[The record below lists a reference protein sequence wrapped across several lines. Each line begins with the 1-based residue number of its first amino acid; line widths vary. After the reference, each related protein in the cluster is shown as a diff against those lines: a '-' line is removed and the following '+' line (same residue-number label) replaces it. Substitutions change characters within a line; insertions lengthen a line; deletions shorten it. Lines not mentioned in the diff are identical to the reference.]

1 MKDFLAQN
9 PLVPVFYHDDVDF
22 SAKMIKACYDG
33 GIKIF
38 EYTNRGEKALGN
50 FKELMPFVKKEC
62 PGMKFGIGTIFTVD
76 QAQDFIDASTDFIVQ
91 PCFSAEVGAFCATNN
106 TPWIPGVITPT
117 EIHNAL
123 TAGAEVVKIFPGNLV
138 GPSYVKSLLGPFKN
152 LKVMV
157 TGGVEPNMESIG
169 SWMGAGATAVG
180 LGSQLFKNDDP
191 AEIAKMVKGL
201 LAKLA

>member
-1 MKDFLAQN
+1 MTEFLIQN
-9 PLVPVFYHDDVDF
+9 PLVPVFYHDDVEF
-22 SAKMIKACYDG
+22 SSKMIKACYDG
-33 GIKIF
+33 GIRIF

-50 FKELMPFVKKEC
+50 FKELKPFVEKEC
-62 PGMKFGIGTIFTVD
+62 PGMKFGIGTIFTVE
-76 QAQDFIDASTDFIVQ
+76 QAKSFIDAGTDFIVQ
-91 PCFSAEVGAFCATNN
+91 PCFSAEVGAFCVSNN
-106 TPWIPGVITPT
+106 VPWIPGVITPT

-157 TGGVEPNMESIG
+157 TGGVEPTYESVS

-180 LGSQLFKNDDP
+180 LGSQLFKKDKP
-191 AEIAKMVKGL
+191 AEISEMVKGL
-201 LAKLA
+201 IKELK